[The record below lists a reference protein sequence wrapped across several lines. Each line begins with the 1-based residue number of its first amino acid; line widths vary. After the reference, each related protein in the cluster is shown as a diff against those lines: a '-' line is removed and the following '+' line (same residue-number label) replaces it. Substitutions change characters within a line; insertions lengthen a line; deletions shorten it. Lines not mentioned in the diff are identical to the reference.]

1 MTRAK
6 KPTKPRKTAKSVARA
21 MPVTVA
27 EPEPIPPGESPRDLR
42 ALARASVDQ
51 AEAALDRVEDH
62 AMEAM
67 RFLDE
72 ASSAFKR
79 AATELQLRAFQMAEE
94 NAGAALAY
102 WRQLIGLTD
111 VANLADLHRDF
122 AHRQMTAA
130 LRQTLELSNLG
141 MKVMTSLPRHPA
153 DLKSLGLSD

>member
-6 KPTKPRKTAKSVARA
+6 KPTKPRKTAKSDAR
-21 MPVTVA
+21 
-27 EPEPIPPGESPRDLR
+27 IPPAAVAGPEAVPAGEPPRDLR

-51 AEAALDRVEDH
+51 AEAALDRVEDQT
-62 AMEAM
+62 MEAM
-67 RFLDE
+67 RFIDE

-94 NAGAALAY
+94 NAGAALSY

-111 VANLADLHRDF
+111 VANFADLHRDF

-130 LRQTLELSNLG
+130 LRQTLELSDLG
-141 MKVMTSLPRHPA
+141 MKVLTSLPRHPG

>member
-1 MTRAK
+1 MPRAK
-6 KPTKPRKTAKSVARA
+6 KPTKPRKTAKSEPRMSATAVAA
-21 MPVTVA
+21 PAAVPLA
-27 EPEPIPPGESPRDLR
+27 ESPRDLR

-51 AEAALDRVEDH
+51 AEAALDRVEDQT
-62 AMEAM
+62 MEAM
-67 RFLDE
+67 RFFDE

-102 WRQLIGLTD
+102 WRQLIGFTD

>member
-6 KPTKPRKTAKSVARA
+6 KPTKPRKRAKSDARISPAAVAA
-21 MPVTVA
+21 PVA
-27 EPEPIPPGESPRDLR
+27 IPAGEPPRDLR
-42 ALARASVDQ
+42 ALARASVDR
-51 AEAALDRVEDH
+51 AEAALDRVEDQT
-62 AMEAM
+62 MEAM
-67 RFLDE
+67 RFVDE

-111 VANLADLHRDF
+111 VANFADLHRDF